1 MKIDF
6 NILLGSKSPRRKEIL
21 EKAGFDFRIVEIDVE
36 ESYNA
41 KLQTDHIAE
50 YLAVKKS
57 KAYSIEG
64 ENDLLITSDTVVALS
79 NEILEKPL
87 NVNHAF
93 EMLKKLSGKEHQVH
107 SGVCLRSMKKTK
119 SLNLNLILKQVKYL

>member
-21 EKAGFDFRIVEIDVE
+21 EKAGFDFSIVEIDVE
-36 ESYNA
+36 ESYDA

-64 ENDLLITSDTVVALS
+64 ENEILITRYSS
-79 NEILEKPL
+79 SFK
-87 NVNHAF
+87 
-93 EMLKKLSGKEHQVH
+93 
-107 SGVCLRSMKKTK
+107 
-119 SLNLNLILKQVKYL
+119 